1 MWLVKQFVEI
11 VYFELMNDT
20 ENVGSNISDI
30 SETTL
35 LTSQSD
41 SIFEVLRWVVEE
53 LCLRSPVLQLYS

>member
-1 MWLVKQFVEI
+1 
-11 VYFELMNDT
+11 MNDT
-20 ENVGSNISDI
+20 ENVGSNISDT

-35 LTSQSD
+35 VTSQSD